1 MTSQNSGVLSARA
14 TKPEP
19 STGVIIV
26 FACLQALDVITTVLG
41 WRAGAREANIV
52 VVQFMHLGPITGLM
66 FGKLL
71 GLLLILLVMMRG
83 KLRMIRLLNL
93 WFACLVTWNLVIVWL
108 QVWTMRAR

>member
-1 MTSQNSGVLSARA
+1 MTTENPVVISARVI
-14 TKPEP
+14 KPAP
-19 STGVIIV
+19 STGAIIV
-26 FACLQALDVITTVLG
+26 FACLQALDVITTLLG

-71 GLLLILLVMMRG
+71 GLLLILLVILRG

-93 WFACLVTWNLVIVWL
+93 WFAGIVTWNLVIVWL
-108 QVWTMRAR
+108 QVWTTHAR